1 MKTNEAITILEQ
13 LATIPSVSGSECA
26 VGEKIAS
33 LLQSI
38 GCQVQCM
45 NVDDGG
51 FNVVG
56 TIGTPRVCF
65 ASHMDTVPGGK
76 PFQKTETSFLGRGVC
91 DAKAS
96 IAAMIA
102 AAKNAIQKGQANFCL
117 AFTVGEETTFR
128 GAKKLVAEVS
138 SRPFTVVGEPTS
150 CALVNGQFGCSVFS
164 VNATGKSAHS
174 SKPSEGVNAIDILI
188 DAIGKIK
195 VMPCFGKTFFSIC
208 EITGGVADNVIP
220 DSASAVITFRTDPKD
235 TTDYKDVMKRITQKS
250 VTVTKGLS
258 LHGVFTEIP
267 KELDFLKDTATNVT
281 YVSEL
286 SLYKNGVILGPGDI
300 KVAHS
305 DNEIISLAEVIK
317 ASAIYEQI
325 IENFQGNQ

>member
-1 MKTNEAITILEQ
+1 MKTNEATTILEQ
-13 LATIPSVSGSECA
+13 LATIPSVSGSERA

-45 NVDDGG
+45 EVDKAG

-56 TIGTPRVCF
+56 TVGTPNVCF

-76 PFQKTETSFLGRGVC
+76 PFQKTATAFFGRGVC

-102 AAKNAIQKGQANFCL
+102 AAKKAIQCGQTNFCL

-128 GAKKLVAEVS
+128 GATKLVTELPS
-138 SRPFTVVGEPTS
+138 MPFTVVGEPTS
-150 CALVNGQFGCSVFS
+150 CALVNGQFGCSVFTIT
-164 VNATGKSAHS
+164 AKGKSAHS
-174 SKPSEGVNAIDILI
+174 SKPLEGINAIDILI
-188 DAIGKIK
+188 EALTKMK
-195 VMPCFGKTFFSIC
+195 AMPCFGQTFFSIC
-208 EITGGVADNVIP
+208 EIIGGIADNIIP
-220 DSASAVITFRTDPKD
+220 DSASATVTFRTDPKD
-235 TTDYKDVMKRITQKS
+235 TTDYAGEMEKITKNS
-250 VTVTKGLS
+250 IKVTKGLS
-258 LHGVFTEIP
+258 LDGVFTAIP
-267 KELDFLKDTATNVT
+267 KELDFLKETATNVT

-286 SLYKNGVILGPGDI
+286 SLYKNGVILGPGNI

-305 DNEIISLAEVIK
+305 DSEIIRLYEVMQ
-317 ASAIYEQI
+317 ASKIYEQI
-325 IENFQGNQ
+325 IENFQP